1 MRVRSR
7 PELVVESGGGRG
19 SGDDRDVRIAYR
31 QSRVQGRIRPCE
43 ASGAHLSSPAVAAN
57 VTAATRALDRAG
69 VGYQTHPYK
78 IDGVGAAPSYGESVA
93 ATLGVEPGRVFK
105 TLVAMVDG
113 APVVAI
119 VPVDGQLDLK
129 ALAHAAGGK
138 RADMA
143 ATGDAERLTGYV
155 VGGISPFGQRRKLPI
170 FVDLSAEEYE
180 SVYVSGGRR
189 GLQIEVSPAV
199 LTTFLT
205 ASLAPI
211 RR

>member
-7 PELVVESGGGRG
+7 PELVGESGGGRG
-19 SGDDRDVRIAYR
+19 GGDGRDVRIAYR
-31 QSRVQGRIRPCE
+31 QGRFQGRIRPGE
-43 ASGAHLSSPAVAAN
+43 AAGAHLSSPAVAAN
-57 VTAATRALDRAG
+57 VTAATRALDQAG
-69 VGYQTHPYK
+69 VGYQTHPYT
-78 IDGVGAAPSYGESVA
+78 IDGAGTAPSYGESVA
-93 ATLGVEPGRVFK
+93 ATLGVEPRRVFK

-119 VPVDGQLDLK
+119 VPVDRQLHLK
-129 ALAHAAGGK
+129 ALAHAVGGK

-143 ATGDAERLTGYV
+143 VPGDAERLTGYV
-155 VGGISPFGQRRKLPI
+155 VGGISPFGQRRKLP
-170 FVDLSAEEYE
+170 VVLDSTARDYQ

-199 LTTFLT
+199 LTTLLT